1 MIKKRSRDWNRHSA
15 ESRSRSYFLRSA
27 QSAIAIMGFALALIG
42 MVRPAQAQYFGEF
55 PGNSSPNIE
64 GFTVAGKA
72 SLAAKPNLIEIDVEV
87 SASSELTADA
97 IVKYRDARRRLHE
110 AFTALKLPNIT
121 VEERGLQVDQKGQ
134 QQNPY
139 FGGGSQNTRNKT
151 EVQLTRK
158 LVVKASNLRKM
169 DEEAVMQLVGKL
181 LDVAQDAGAKVGQQ
195 NNNYYYWR
203 YDYMNQQGLVR
214 FVLDDFDKLQE
225 EAYDKAFADA
235 RSRAE
240 RLARLSHVALGPIV
254 AAREITVPGDRVNS
268 NFNYYNY
275 NSSSDDEM
283 PRKRLE
289 TSKYQDI
296 PVKVELMVRFT
307 IQSKPD
313 AKGKTGEKP

>member
-1 MIKKRSRDWNRHSA
+1 MIQKRSRDWDRHSA
-15 ESRSRSYFLRSA
+15 ESRSRFLRGA

-55 PGNSSPNIE
+55 SGSPNIE

-72 SLAAKPNLIEIDVEV
+72 AIAAKPNLIEIDVEV

-110 AFTALKLPNIT
+110 AFSALKLADIT

-134 QQNPY
+134 QQSPY
-139 FGGGSQNTRNKT
+139 FGWGGQQNTRNKT

-181 LDVAQDAGAKVGQQ
+181 LDVAQDAGAKVGPQ
-195 NNNYYYWR
+195 NNNSYYYWR
-203 YDYMNQQGLVR
+203 YDMMNQQGLVR

-254 AAREITVPGDRVNS
+254 AAREIAVPGDRA
-268 NFNYYNY
+268 NYSPYYNNY